1 MAIADRL
8 QKLLPGD
15 AARLLEAHAG
25 RLTQIRLRAE
35 RPVQMAGCGFEAVGE
50 TPLAADALRRALAAL
65 MEYSLYARQQDL
77 DEGFFTL
84 DDGSRVGVCGRMHA
98 EGGRLRME
106 EVGSACIRVARAVPG
121 CAREI
126 AGLMDGGDGLRSTLL
141 ASLPGMGKTT
151 LLRDLARSLSARGY
165 CVAVADERHEIAA
178 CRQGVP
184 TLDVG
189 LRTDVMDGCPR
200 GEAIGRMI
208 RAMAPQVIVADEI
221 GGAADAAALADAARC
236 GVAVAAS
243 AHAGSFGELMG
254 RVCMRSILKS
264 GALQR
269 VVLLGERPGH
279 VIEVWRLKDGEG
291 GSAWERA

>member
-15 AARLLEAHAG
+15 AARLLAMHAD
-25 RLTQIRLRAE
+25 RVTQIRLRAE
-35 RPVQMAGCGFEAVGE
+35 RPVLLAGCGFEAVGDA
-50 TPLAADALRRALAAL
+50 PLSAEALRRVLAAL
-65 MEYSLYARQQDL
+65 MEYSLYARQQEL
-77 DEGFFTL
+77 DDGFFTL
-84 DDGSRVGVCGRMHA
+84 EDGSRVGVCGRMHE

-121 CAREI
+121 CAE
-126 AGLMDGGDGLRSTLL
+126 ALAALMDGEGGLRSTLL

-151 LLRDLARSLSARGY
+151 LLRDLARCLSGRGY
-165 CVAVADERHEIAA
+165 SVAIADERHELAA
-178 CRQGVP
+178 CRQGAP

-243 AHAGSFGELMG
+243 AHAGRFDELKD
-254 RVCMRSILKS
+254 RACLRAILDS

-269 VVLLGERPGH
+269 VVFLGERPGR
-279 VIEVWRLKDGEG
+279 IREVWRRRIGEG
-291 GSAWERA
+291 ESAWERA